1 MEKYISHRGTG
12 DMNERVR
19 LNEETLQDLINIQT
33 GLFDPLD
40 GFMREEDFHSAVEIG
55 RAHV

>member
-40 GFMREEDFHSAVEIG
+40 GFIDRKSV
-55 RAHV
+55 V